1 MVLKRSFQGDLLHK
15 TDVFTVFGA
24 HPPVDTQWWSKCAVV
39 KTCGGQNVRWSKRAV
54 VKTCGTVQV
63 NFDPFNARFAGVEH
77 SGRFLVVGSRSGHGL
92 VE

>member
-24 HPPVDTQWWSKCAVV
+24 HPPVDTQWWSK
-39 KTCGGQNVRWSKRAV
+39 RAV

-63 NFDPFNARFAGVEH
+63 NFDPFNARFSGVEH